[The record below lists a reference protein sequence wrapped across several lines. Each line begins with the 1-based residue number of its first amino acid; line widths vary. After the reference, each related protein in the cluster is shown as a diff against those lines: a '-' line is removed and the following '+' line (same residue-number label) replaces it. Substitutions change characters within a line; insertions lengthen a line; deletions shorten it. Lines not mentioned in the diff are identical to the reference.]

1 MNVALL
7 GYGVVGKG
15 VADLIE
21 KHPEYGVH
29 LTRILVHR
37 KEQAVSV
44 NMTDDINEIL
54 NDSSIEVVME
64 CIGGD
69 EPAHTYCLNAIQKGK
84 HVITANK
91 KMLSVHYDEL
101 AKCAYEN
108 HVSLRFSA
116 SCGGG
121 IPWIRNLEE
130 IAKKETIYSV
140 EGIMNGTSNYIL
152 DKIFRGGRTFEE
164 ALREAQELGYAEKD
178 PSDDIDGIDTR
189 AKTVL
194 SANIAFQKAFD
205 PNDVLALGIRY
216 FSNEEYKYCI
226 NNRRVCV
233 LKGIIQNHGEKVSLA
248 VLPFFEEMHS
258 LFASVHENYNCFLL
272 NSETRK
278 QLAFIGEGAGRYPTA
293 SNMIDDLLSLLR
305 NEEFRYLPSGKGSNA
320 EEALSYRFYI
330 RSKDNKAFESLI
342 EKEVGEDTY
351 ITRAAS
357 LQELREALE
366 RNNDKEIFIAGIS
379 HD

>member
-21 KHPEYGVH
+21 THPEYGVH
-29 LTRILVHR
+29 LTKILVHR
-37 KEQAVSV
+37 KEQAVSS

-69 EPAHTYCLNAIQKGK
+69 EPAHTYCLEAIQKGK
-84 HVITANK
+84 HIITANK

-108 HVSLRFSA
+108 HISLRFSA

-130 IAKKETIYSV
+130 IARKETIYGV

-152 DKIFRGGRTFEE
+152 DKIFREGRTFEE
-164 ALREAQELGYAEKD
+164 ALREAQDLGYAEKD

-194 SANIAFQKAFD
+194 SANIAYKKAFD
-205 PNDVLALGIRY
+205 PNDVLALGIRH
-216 FSNEEYKYCI
+216 FSNEEFKYCI

-233 LKGIIQNHGEKVSLA
+233 LKGIIQNHGDKVSLA
-248 VLPFFEEMHS
+248 VLPFFEEKHS
-258 LFASVHENYNCFLL
+258 LFASVHENDNCFLL

-278 QLAFIGEGAGRYPTA
+278 RLAFIGEGAGRYPTA
-293 SNMIDDLLSLLR
+293 SNMIDDLLALKR
-305 NEEFRYLPSGKGSNA
+305 NEKFRYLPGGKGSNA
-320 EEALSYRFYI
+320 EEALSYRFYL
-330 RSKDNKAFESLI
+330 RSKDKKAFESLI
-342 EKEVGEDTY
+342 DKVVGESSY